1 MAGANGGDN
10 MKFKNGTFWISLA
23 GGLMLIAPAFAQR
36 VDNYRAQIRGGGG
49 DRGKCTIEVEV
60 DGVAEIEIR
69 GDEGRMRTLSG
80 NPSVWRRMECNQP
93 LPQNPFEFHFSGVDG
108 RGRQTLLRDPSNNR
122 GTAVVRIEDP
132 QGGREGY
139 TFDIEWRATTGV
151 SGGYRGDGGF
161 DRGGDRGGDDGYRP
175 GGRWNDEI
183 RYSGRGDGN
192 FNNFRGP
199 DDRLYDCEVTVDR
212 RGEVRVTFQTARR
225 SQLTFTGRL
234 TRFDRNLV
242 VADMNG
248 QGVRGSMEIRLG
260 GRDRV
265 NDIVMSASGRER
277 FELRWH
283 R

>member
-1 MAGANGGDN
+1 
-10 MKFKNGTFWISLA
+10 MKSTQRAFWITLT
-23 GGLMLIAPAFAQR
+23 GGMMLLAPAFAQR
-36 VDNYRAQIRGGGG
+36 ADTYRAQIRGGGG

-69 GDEGRMRTLSG
+69 GDQGSMRTLSG
-80 NPSVWRRMECNQP
+80 NPSSWRRMECNQP
-93 LPQNPFEFHFSGVDG
+93 LPSNPYDFRFSGVDG

-122 GTAVVRIEDP
+122 GVAVVRIEDP

-139 TFDIEWRATTGV
+139 TFDIEWRGT
-151 SGGYRGDGGF
+151 SGYSS
-161 DRGGDRGGDDGYRP
+161 GGDRGPGVDRGP
-175 GGRWNDEI
+175 GGDRGPDGDRGGPRWNDEV
-183 RYSGRGDGN
+183 RFRGRGDGV

-212 RGEVRVTFQTARR
+212 RGEVSVTFQTERR
-225 SQLTFTGRL
+225 SRLTFNGRL
-234 TRFDRNLV
+234 VRFDRDSIF
-242 VADMNG
+242 ADMSG
-248 QGVRGSMEIRLG
+248 MGVRGSMQIRYN

-265 NDIVMSASGRER
+265 SDINMSASGRER